1 MPPVVG
7 FVGGLL
13 TYTSAAAYGAAL
25 ITYANVIGTTL
36 LIASSVA
43 YSATQQRK
51 LKKSLDAMRAGASVI
66 DQNRTM
72 MIRDPVAHRCYIYGQ
87 VLVSGNIIFFHQAAT
102 NNYHYFVIALADRE
116 CEELGEIRVDN
127 VVETFDGSGNA
138 TGNYAGFLQI
148 RKFNGLAAGERDT
161 TWESEISTK
170 WTANHLGKN
179 IARLH
184 VRIVWDADKF
194 PNGLPNITCLVKGA
208 KVYDWRTGT
217 TAYSANAALCT
228 ADWLMDTRLGKEVAQ
243 ARIKA
248 AEMQEAANVSDEVIV
263 LADSVAAGSFVVG
276 RVYEI
281 EAVGTTDFT
290 AIGAASN
297 TVGVQ
302 FTATGAGT
310 GTGTAHSTEK
320 RYECNGVARAEN
332 DPNETFRDMLGA
344 MAGHACDTGGLWT
357 IRAGAWRT
365 PEFTFTDSDIISS
378 FRWVPRSSRQD
389 TYNGVRGQY
398 ISPINDWAPAD
409 FPAVKNDTYMAKDG
423 NRRQWKSIALN
434 FTTSPSMAQRL
445 AKIDLEVGRQA
456 IVCSSEF
463 MLKALQVQP
472 GDVTSLT
479 RDNLGW
485 SGKYFEVDQ
494 WAFRL
499 VDLDS
504 NPRPVIP
511 MTLRET
517 AEGVWDWNDGEETTV
532 DLAPNTDLSDP
543 KTVATPSG
551 LTLNSSSHTI
561 IQPDGTVIP
570 KIKVSWT
577 APTDQ
582 QILSG
587 GHVEIEYRVNGSSTW
602 LSWADNIDGSLTEDF
617 ITDVKAGVGYD
628 VRIRFRNVAGVRG
641 AYATVTN
648 HVVAGDTTAPSAPG
662 SVTATGKLEHIVV
675 DWAANTEADL
685 AGYEVW
691 RNTTNNSGTATKVW
705 EGKGNRF
712 VDSLVAASTTYYYW
726 IKAVDSSGNASGFSS
741 GVNASRGEQSGGS
754 GPTYTLQIQSQW
766 NGTAYVA
773 ITVNGAAGTHLGS
786 GLYEW
791 TGLTAGD
798 YATIA
803 APASDGAWTFTGW
816 TGDSIV
822 VDLIE
827 NTANNSTSIL
837 MAGNL
842 AAVLS

>member
-1 MPPVVG
+1 MAPVIQAISLAMAKVAVAITG
-7 FVGGLL
+7 
-13 TYTSAAAYGAAL
+13 SAAVGNFFIAYGFQ
-25 ITYANVIGTTL
+25 TL
-36 LIASSVA
+36 VVASSVA
-43 YSATQQRK
+43 YSSVQQRK
-51 LKKSLDAMRAGASVI
+51 MRKALDAMRGSASTI
-66 DQNRTM
+66 DQGRNIM
-72 MIRDPVAHRCYIYGQ
+72 VRDPIASRRIIYGQ
-87 VLVSGNIIFFHQAAT
+87 CLVSGPLAFMHASGT
-102 NNYHYFVIALADRE
+102 NNEYLHLIVVLASHEVEEIGDIYFND
-116 CEELGEIRVDN
+116 ELVPL
-127 VVETFDGSGNA
+127 SGNTPSSGVYQNHA
-138 TGNYAGFLQI
+138 RVKKFL
-148 RKFNGLAAGERDT
+148 GTTAGERDT
-161 TWESEISTK
+161 DLESESGGI
-170 WTANHLGKN
+170 WTSAHLGKG

-184 VRIVWDADKF
+184 VRLKYSADVF
-194 PNGLPNITCLVKGA
+194 PNGIPVIKALVKGK
-208 KVYDWRTGT
+208 KVYDPRTAT
-217 TAYSANAALCT
+217 TAWSANAALCVG
-228 ADWLMDTRLGKEVAQ
+228 DFLMDTRFGKGIAL
-243 ARIKA
+243 ARIRDT
-248 AEMQEAANVSDEVIV
+248 EWEEAANICDEDVT
-263 LADSVAAGSFVVG
+263 LD
-276 RVYEI
+276 
-281 EAVGTTDFT
+281 DL
-290 AIGAASN
+290 
-297 TVGVQ
+297 
-302 FTATGAGT
+302 
-310 GTGTAHSTEK
+310 STEK
-320 RYECNGVARAEN
+320 RYTCNGTVSADQ
-332 DPNETFRDMLGA
+332 DPNETLLDLAGA
-344 MAGHACDTGGLWT
+344 MAGHVCDAGGLWT

-365 PEFTFTDSDIISS
+365 PGITLTDSDLAGPFSVI
-378 FRWVPRSSRQD
+378 PRQSRQD
-389 TYNGVRGQY
+389 TYNGVRGTF
-398 ISPINDWAPAD
+398 ISPINQWAPAD
-409 FPAVKNDTYMAKDG
+409 FPVVKNDTYMAKDG
-423 NRRQWKSIALN
+423 GVRLWKDVAYN
-434 FTTSPSMAQRL
+434 FTTSAATAQRL
-445 AKIDLEVGRQA
+445 AKIDLEAGRQQ
-456 IVCSSEF
+456 IICTGDH
-463 MLKALQVQP
+463 MLKAMQCQP
-472 GDVTSLT
+472 GDVIAYT
-479 RDNLGW
+479 RPNFGW
-485 SGKYFEVDQ
+485 STKYFEVVS
-494 WAFRL
+494 WGLKL
-499 VDLDS
+499 VIEGDRAALQ
-504 NPRPVIP
+504 VAL
-511 MTLRET
+511 TVKET
-517 AEGVWDWNDGEETTV
+517 AEGIYDWNDGEETTV
-532 DLAPNTDLSDP
+532 DLAPNTSLYNP
-543 KTVATPSG
+543 RTVATPTG
-551 LTLNSSSHTI
+551 LTLNSASHTI

-570 KIKVSWT
+570 KLKVSWT

-741 GVNASRGEQSGGS
+741 GVNASRGEQTGGS

-773 ITVNGAAGTHLGS
+773 ITVNGASGTHLGS

-791 TGLTAGD
+791 TGLPAGD